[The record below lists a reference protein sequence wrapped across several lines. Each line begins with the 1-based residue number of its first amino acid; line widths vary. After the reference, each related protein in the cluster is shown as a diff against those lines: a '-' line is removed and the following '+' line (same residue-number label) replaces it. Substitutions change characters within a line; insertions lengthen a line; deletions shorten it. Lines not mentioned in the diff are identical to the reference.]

1 MYHAP
6 NGTYPSIT
14 NLLYEIVSK
23 PGIQA
28 WRDRVGHEKAQRIS
42 TKASIRGSKIHNAI
56 EKYLLGNEDYLQGVA
71 AEHIELVKLAIPQID
86 EKIDNIR
93 GIELPLW
100 SDALKAAGTTDLI
113 AEYDTDK
120 IAGSTI
126 ARNRNYARQL
136 SELVNAGIQSR
147 TDKNEK
153 VKVTID
159 DFIDSIISFDN
170 KNEQCNEILF
180 ALKVKL
186 FENDIVKNSADK
198 DTKSLLRSAKT
209 PVEAIKLF
217 DKLNG

>member
-1 MYHAP
+1 MAIFSGNIIEAYYA
-6 NGTYPSIT
+6 NENNDTVEVIYKQG
-14 NLLYEIVSK
+14 E
-23 PGIQA
+23 QA
-28 WRDRVGHEKAQRIS
+28 INHFLKV
-42 TKASIRGSKIHNAI
+42 
-56 EKYLLGNEDYLQGVA
+56 DYKDQDF
-71 AEHIELVKLAIPQID
+71 K
-86 EKIDNIR
+86 
-93 GIELPLW
+93 
-100 SDALKAAGTTDLI
+100 DLI

-159 DFIDSIISFDN
+159 DFIDTIINFDN

-186 FENDIVKNSADK
+186 FENDIVKNSTDK

>member
-1 MYHAP
+1 MAIFSGNIIEAYYA
-6 NGTYPSIT
+6 NSDNDTIEVIYKQG
-14 NLLYEIVSK
+14 
-23 PGIQA
+23 
-28 WRDRVGHEKAQRIS
+28 EKAINHFLRV
-42 TKASIRGSKIHNAI
+42 
-56 EKYLLGNEDYLQGVA
+56 DYKDQDF
-71 AEHIELVKLAIPQID
+71 K
-86 EKIDNIR
+86 
-93 GIELPLW
+93 
-100 SDALKAAGTTDLI
+100 DLI
-113 AEYDTDK
+113 EEYDTDK

-159 DFIDSIISFDN
+159 DFIDTIINFDN

-186 FENDIVKNSADK
+186 FENDIVKNSTDK
-198 DTKSLLRSAKT
+198 DTKSLLRASKT

>member
-1 MYHAP
+1 MAIFSGNIIEAYYA
-6 NGTYPSIT
+6 NENNDTVEVIYKQG
-14 NLLYEIVSK
+14 
-23 PGIQA
+23 
-28 WRDRVGHEKAQRIS
+28 EKAIN
-42 TKASIRGSKIHNAI
+42 H
-56 EKYLLGNEDYLQGVA
+56 YLKVDYNDQDF
-71 AEHIELVKLAIPQID
+71 K
-86 EKIDNIR
+86 
-93 GIELPLW
+93 
-100 SDALKAAGTTDLI
+100 DLI
-113 AEYDTDK
+113 KEYDTDR

-159 DFIDSIISFDN
+159 DFIDTIINFDN

-186 FENDIVKNSADK
+186 FENDIVKNSTDK

>member
-1 MYHAP
+1 MAIFSGNIIEAYYA
-6 NGTYPSIT
+6 NSDNDTIEVIYKQG
-14 NLLYEIVSK
+14 E
-23 PGIQA
+23 QA
-28 WRDRVGHEKAQRIS
+28 INHFLKV
-42 TKASIRGSKIHNAI
+42 
-56 EKYLLGNEDYLQGVA
+56 DYNDQDF
-71 AEHIELVKLAIPQID
+71 K
-86 EKIDNIR
+86 
-93 GIELPLW
+93 
-100 SDALKAAGTTDLI
+100 DLI

-186 FENDIVKNSADK
+186 FENYIVNNSADK

>member
-1 MYHAP
+1 MAIFSGNIIEAYYA
-6 NGTYPSIT
+6 NENNDTVEVIYKQG
-14 NLLYEIVSK
+14 E
-23 PGIQA
+23 QA
-28 WRDRVGHEKAQRIS
+28 INHFLKV
-42 TKASIRGSKIHNAI
+42 
-56 EKYLLGNEDYLQGVA
+56 DYKDQDF
-71 AEHIELVKLAIPQID
+71 K
-86 EKIDNIR
+86 
-93 GIELPLW
+93 
-100 SDALKAAGTTDLI
+100 DLI

-159 DFIDSIISFDN
+159 DFIDSIINFDN

-186 FENDIVKNSADK
+186 FENDIVKNSTDK

>member
-1 MYHAP
+1 MAIFSGNIIEAYYA
-6 NGTYPSIT
+6 NSDNDTIEVIYKQG
-14 NLLYEIVSK
+14 E
-23 PGIQA
+23 QA
-28 WRDRVGHEKAQRIS
+28 INHFLKV
-42 TKASIRGSKIHNAI
+42 
-56 EKYLLGNEDYLQGVA
+56 DYNDQDF
-71 AEHIELVKLAIPQID
+71 K
-86 EKIDNIR
+86 
-93 GIELPLW
+93 
-100 SDALKAAGTTDLI
+100 DLI

-159 DFIDSIISFDN
+159 DFIDSIINFDN

-198 DTKSLLRSAKT
+198 DIKSLLRSAKT